1 MLIDRVSRQ
10 LLSCPELSPLVREL
24 DAGRDASLAVAQSA
38 RPLVLAA
45 LWAANP
51 RPCLLVVSGEEAADR
66 TARALAAWLGQDVVG
81 RYPDVT
87 GPGQIPPPT
96 TPSSARG
103 AAPSRALRP
112 GRAA

>member
-66 TARALAAWLGQDVVG
+66 
-81 RYPDVT
+81 
-87 GPGQIPPPT
+87 
-96 TPSSARG
+96 
-103 AAPSRALRP
+103 
-112 GRAA
+112 